1 MNDKRLYVFLSLA
14 TVITLLMLS
23 PAMTPAGEPAGSK
36 AKSIT
41 LGLVSIAFQDEI
53 ENHFRDFVRYV
64 ARKFPSSAGVEGRVV
79 VASTAL
85 QLVNLLD
92 KKKVD
97 FYMESPYPTYLIN
110 RQGAAVII
118 LRRWKG
124 GMAEYRSLIFTK
136 RDSGI
141 TRIEDLRG
149 KVIAFE
155 DRESTSGYFL
165 PKVLLLK
172 KGFKVTEKPGLNAK
186 VAPKEIGYVFELAD
200 RTIMDLV
207 LANQVAAGAVSNDDY
222 GTLDEKTKAAIAIL
236 AQSETLPRHLVS
248 TRKNL
253 DPAVKNRL
261 TTILLSMNQDEEGR
275 RILQQTDNTTK
286 FDRLP
291 GGEEP
296 LRRRLVELFRV
307 HGTR

>member
-1 MNDKRLYVFLSLA
+1 MIDKRLHVFLSLA
-14 TVITLLMLS
+14 AVITLVTLS
-23 PAMTPAGEPAGSK
+23 PAMTPAGEPAGPK
-36 AKSIT
+36 EKSIT
-41 LGLVSIAFQDEI
+41 LGLVSIAFQNEI

-64 ARKFPSSAGVEGRVV
+64 ARKFPSPAGVEGRVV

-141 TRIEDLRG
+141 TRIDDLRG
-149 KVIAFE
+149 KMIAFE
-155 DRESTSGYFL
+155 DPGSTSGYFL

-172 KGFKVTEKPGLNAK
+172 KGFKVTEKPGLDAK
-186 VAPKEIGYVFELAD
+186 VAPREIGYVFEMAD

-207 LANQVAAGAVSNDDY
+207 LAKQVAAGAVSNDDY
-222 GTLDEKTKAAIAIL
+222 RTLDEKTKAGIGIL

-291 GGEEP
+291 GGEEM
-296 LRRRLVELFRV
+296 LRRRLNELFQF
-307 HGTR
+307 HGRS